1 MMMRDV
7 SIGDRL
13 LVAPDQYSPVLTF
26 FVQQQQGPS
35 INYLRVSTS
44 ESTLEITPSHLIL
57 MRRRLDGSNL
67 PRYLRASRLRPG
79 DHIFSI
85 ERQSNETMKPVEVI
99 QVEHHV
105 RRADAFAPVTA
116 EGTLIVDDIQVSC
129 YANYE
134 YHSLIHLVLLPYRLW
149 YAVSSHIL
157 NLKWDGGLH
166 SYISFWMKAVRYLHP
181 LIQTL

>member
-1 MMMRDV
+1 M
-7 SIGDRL
+7 
-13 LVAPDQYSPVLTF
+13 
-26 FVQQQQGPS
+26 
-35 INYLRVSTS
+35 NYLRVSTS
-44 ESTLEITPSHLIL
+44 ESTLEITPSHLLL
-57 MRRRLDGSNL
+57 MRRRGDESNL

-85 ERQSNETMKPVEVI
+85 ERQFNGTMKPVQVI

-105 RRADAFAPVTA
+105 RRTDAFAPVTA
-116 EGTLIVDDIQVSC
+116 EGTLIVDGIHVSC

-149 YAVSSHIL
+149 YTVTSQIL

-166 SYISFWMKAVRYLHP
+166 SYTLFWMKAVRYLHP
-181 LIQTL
+181 FIQTL